1 MYGGKAEARAKSSNA
16 VVVTR
21 GSVFGGDAD
30 SVPGGGADRGGGG
43 DREDGD

>member
-1 MYGGKAEARAKSSNA
+1 MSGSEAVASAKSSNA

-43 DREDGD
+43 DREDGE